1 MAFDFLVPVSEK
13 VLAFSE
19 FLPPQ
24 ALGKSIY
31 KHTEKK
37 GLPVFA
43 NATVA
48 IFGVLE
54 SRNAFEKRPEKID
67 TDAIRIELYR
77 LMMGNWNS
85 TIIDI
90 GDGGRI

>member
-48 IFGVLE
+48 ILGVLE
-54 SRNAFEKRPEKID
+54 SRNAFEKRPEKIGCQSGQLC
-67 TDAIRIELYR
+67 RIEVIMQGQELPSF
-77 LMMGNWNS
+77 GS
-85 TIIDI
+85 Q
-90 GDGGRI
+90 